1 MKIQN
6 NVFGKSQD
14 YNTTMP
20 PQEKRQLPEAKLK
33 EVLDK
38 KIHNHPTMQPAP
50 KYSTNWLCYQL
61 LQELF

>member
-1 MKIQN
+1 
-6 NVFGKSQD
+6 
-14 YNTTMP
+14 MP
-20 PQEKRQLPEAKLK
+20 PQEKRQPPEAKLK